1 MARSTEDLKAKQVA
15 YWNTRTRKR
24 KVNQEKYTNKQIQ
37 ELLKYYRE
45 SLRQLDRMVKET
57 YDKYSSDT
65 GLGITELI
73 GVLTGVERKEFLN
86 KVKERME
93 ILGLVP
99 EDVYNQKMLSRITR
113 VEALK
118 EQAYW
123 EMRRLQAIQEIK
135 TTSIL
140 NNTMEHSYDLIMK
153 DYVGEDYKP
162 GLFTRFNPG
171 LPEQVLREKWSGK
184 NYSKRVWGKQRNNM
198 AKELPIKIAGALI
211 SGRSYNRTAMEI
223 RKDYNVMQWEA
234 MRLVRTESA
243 FVDGQSNKRA
253 MLDVDITQYTLD
265 VTLDSRTSDI
275 CSDIDE
281 TEVFNYEDAIVGENF
296 QPFHPNCRTVDQPL
310 TSEESIQNAKE
321 TFNQRLEELEEEE
334 EEPIPE
340 KEVYPSGYK
349 SAFDFILAKQGAK
362 KIPGLGRAEGSK
374 GTFTLGIDETDT
386 EIFLPAIGTKEKGTG
401 LGTEIMNQLKEYAD
415 STKKVFKVVDVT
427 NNKFFDKFNWLE
439 QKDRDTYMYSPLPS
453 KIVESVKAQ
462 SPLITE
468 IAKGNEGIVTLEID
482 SLMDAEGER
491 ITDLIEKIPKG
502 EKSMTPKE
510 PIEVAKTEEGFMILD
525 GQHRT
530 AEAYR
535 AGAELINAK
544 ILTRE
549 EALEKYGERWS
560 GLDYVL
566 A

>member
-1 MARSTEDLKAKQVA
+1 MARSVEDSKARQVA

-153 DYVGEDYKP
+153 DYVGDDYKP
-162 GLFTRFNPG
+162 GVFTRFNPG
-171 LPEQVLREKWSGK
+171 LPEQVLRERWSGK
-184 NYSKRVWGKQRNNM
+184 NYSKRVWGKERNKM
-198 AKELPIKIAGALI
+198 AKELPFKIAGSLI
-211 SGRSYNRTAMEI
+211 SGQSYNRTALEI
-223 RKDYNVMQWEA
+223 RKEYNVMQWEA

-243 FVDGQSNKRA
+243 FVDGQANKRA
-253 MLDVDITQYTLD
+253 MLDIDITQYTLD

-275 CSDIDE
+275 CGEIDE
-281 TEVFNYEDAIVGENF
+281 TEVFNYEDAVVGENF
-296 QPFHPNCRTVDQPL
+296 QPFHPNCRTVDSPL
-310 TSEESIQNAKE
+310 TSSESLENAREKFSQRMEEI
-321 TFNQRLEELEEEE
+321 EEEE
-334 EEPIPE
+334 EEEEAVSSE
-340 KEVYPSGYK
+340 KKIYPSGYK

-362 KIPGLGRAEGSK
+362 VLPGLSRAEGLK
-374 GTFTLGIDETDT
+374 GTYTLAIDETDT
-386 EIFLPAIGTKEKGTG
+386 KIFMHAIGTKEKGTG

-415 STKKVFKVVDVT
+415 STKKVFTVVDVY
-427 NNKFFDKFNWLE
+427 NEKFFDKFKWLE
-439 QKDRDTYMYSPLPS
+439 KKDKDTYMYSPLDK
-453 KIVESVKAQ
+453 KIRNQIKKDI
-462 SPLITE
+462 PLNQNKKE
-468 IAKGNEGIVTLEID
+468 KG
-482 SLMDAEGER
+482 A
-491 ITDLIEKIPKG
+491 
-502 EKSMTPKE
+502 
-510 PIEVAKTEEGFMILD
+510 
-525 GQHRT
+525 
-530 AEAYR
+530 
-535 AGAELINAK
+535 
-544 ILTRE
+544 
-549 EALEKYGERWS
+549 
-560 GLDYVL
+560 
-566 A
+566 

>member
-1 MARSTEDLKAKQVA
+1 MARSVEDSKARQVA

-184 NYSKRVWGKQRNNM
+184 NYSKRVWGKQRNSM
-198 AKELPIKIAGALI
+198 AKELPLKVAGALI
-211 SGRSYNRTAMEI
+211 SGQSYNRTAMEI

-362 KIPGLGRAEGSK
+362 KIPGLGRAEGQK

-439 QKDRDTYMYSPLPS
+439 QKDRDTYMYSPLDDRTVQEII
-453 KIVESVKAQ
+453 KG
-462 SPLITE
+462 SPLTKK
-468 IAKGNEGIVTLEID
+468 KG
-482 SLMDAEGER
+482 A
-491 ITDLIEKIPKG
+491 
-502 EKSMTPKE
+502 
-510 PIEVAKTEEGFMILD
+510 
-525 GQHRT
+525 
-530 AEAYR
+530 
-535 AGAELINAK
+535 
-544 ILTRE
+544 
-549 EALEKYGERWS
+549 
-560 GLDYVL
+560 
-566 A
+566 

>member
-1 MARSTEDLKAKQVA
+1 MARTTEGLKAKQVV

-57 YDKYSSDT
+57 YDKYGSDT

-153 DYVGEDYKP
+153 DYVGDDYKP
-162 GLFTRFNPG
+162 GVFTRFNPG

-184 NYSKRVWGKQRNNM
+184 NYSKRVWGKERNKM
-198 AKELPIKIAGALI
+198 AKELPVKIAGALI
-211 SGRSYNRTAMEI
+211 SGQSYNRTAMEI
-223 RKDYNVMQWEA
+223 RKEYNVMQWEA

-253 MLDVDITQYTLD
+253 MLDVEIKQYTLD

-275 CSDIDE
+275 CGDIDE
-281 TEVFNYEDAIVGENF
+281 TEVFNYEDAVVGENF

-334 EEPIPE
+334 EEEGVNYEEI
-340 KEVYPSGYK
+340 YP
-349 SAFDFILAKQGAK
+349 SAFDSAYNFLMSKQGADK
-362 KIPGLGRAEGSK
+362 VPNGEWARGERGD
-374 GTFTLGIDETDT
+374 FTLVMYETDSKVT
-386 EIFLPAIGTKEKGTG
+386 LSAIGTREKGTG
-401 LGTEIMNQLKEYAD
+401 LGSELMEQLKEYMD
-415 STKKVFKVVDVT
+415 FTHKLLVVEDVQ
-427 NNKFFDKFNWLE
+427 NPKFFDKFDWLE
-439 QKDRDTYMYSPLPS
+439 AKESIKSYMYSPLDD
-453 KIVESVKAQ
+453 KTVQEIMKG
-462 SPLITE
+462 SPL
-468 IAKGNEGIVTLEID
+468 AK
-482 SLMDAEGER
+482 
-491 ITDLIEKIPKG
+491 EK
-502 EKSMTPKE
+502 
-510 PIEVAKTEEGFMILD
+510 
-525 GQHRT
+525 
-530 AEAYR
+530 
-535 AGAELINAK
+535 GA
-544 ILTRE
+544 
-549 EALEKYGERWS
+549 
-560 GLDYVL
+560 
-566 A
+566 